1 MSSPPKFQAPT
12 GTLDVL
18 PPASARWEQVLAVF
32 ATMAG
37 RAGYGLVINPMFE
50 DIGVFLRGIGE
61 GSEVVTKEM
70 YEFRDKGDRHMALRP
85 EGTAS
90 VARAFIQHRPALPF
104 KAWYATPAFRYERP
118 QAGRYRQHHQL
129 GLEAFGVEDP
139 EVDVEVISLAV
150 AFYRALGLSQ
160 ISLKINS
167 MGDETCRPAY
177 VELLRAYLAQRAER
191 LCDEHRT
198 KFELNPLRVLDC
210 KREECKAA
218 TAEAPALTAHLCDP
232 CRVHYAAV
240 LSGLDDLGVSY
251 TPEFRLVRGFDY
263 YTRTTFEFAAEAL
276 GAAQNAAG
284 GGGRYDG
291 LVESLG
297 GPPTPGIGFG
307 LGIERLLLACDA
319 EGAMSESTSRLD
331 AFVIDVV
338 GGRSA
343 TLIAHE
349 LRAAGLRVDRAFD
362 GRSMKSQMKAADR
375 SGAAVAVIIGE
386 EEAAAGVATLRP
398 LRGEYEQVK
407 VPRAE
412 VAEAVRRMGRVEAR
426 P

>member
-1 MSSPPKFQAPT
+1 MSSPPRFQAPT

-18 PPASARWEQVLAVF
+18 PPASARWEQLLALF
-32 ATMAG
+32 ANTAG

-139 EVDVEVISLAV
+139 EVDVEVISLA
-150 AFYRALGLSQ
+150 AEFYRAIGLRQ
-160 ISLKINS
+160 VSLKINS
-167 MGDETCRPAY
+167 MGDGTCRPAY
-177 VELLRAYLAQRAER
+177 VELLRAYLSGSAER

-218 TAEAPALTAHLCDP
+218 TAEAPALTDHLCEP
-232 CRVHYAAV
+232 CEAHYAAV
-240 LSGLDDLGVSY
+240 LSGLDDLKVTYS
-251 TPEFRLVRGFDY
+251 PDIRLVRGFDY
-263 YTRTTFEFAAEAL
+263 YSRTTFEFAADAL
-276 GAAQNAAG
+276 GTAQNAAG

-297 GPPTPGIGFG
+297 GPATPGIGFG

-319 EGAMSESTSRLD
+319 EGAMSEAALGLD

-338 GGRSA
+338 DGRSA

-375 SGAAVAVIIGE
+375 SGATVAVIIGE

-398 LRGEYEQVK
+398 LRGDHDQVK

-412 VAEAVRRMGRVEAR
+412 LAEAVRKMGRAEVM